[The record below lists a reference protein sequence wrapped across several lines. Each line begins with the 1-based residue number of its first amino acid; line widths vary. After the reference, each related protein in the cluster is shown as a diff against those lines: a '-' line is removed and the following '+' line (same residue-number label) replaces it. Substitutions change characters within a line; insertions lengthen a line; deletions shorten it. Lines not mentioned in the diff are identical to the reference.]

1 MMCDERIFSPQ
12 IEELSKNLEVTIA
25 DISSFS
31 SVRELASDV
40 LKKAPNSFSLLGH
53 SMGGIVAMEIYSQE
67 PNRIEKLILMDTNPK
82 AELDE
87 VKLKREPQIKDVRE
101 GKLLE
106 VMRDEMKPNYLAE
119 SENKSTVLDV
129 CMDMALSLGPD
140 VFINQSRALQ
150 KRADQLNTIQS
161 INIPVL
167 IMCGSEDKLCTVER
181 HEMMHNM
188 ISDSD
193 LKIINNAGH
202 MPTLEQPRDC
212 LLYTSPSPRD
222 LSTSR
227 MPSSA

>member
-1 MMCDERIFSPQ
+1 MVPGMMCDERIFSPQ

-40 LKKAPNSFSLLGH
+40 LKKAPKKFSLLGH

-82 AELDE
+82 AELEE
-87 VKLKREPQIKDVRE
+87 VKSKREPQIRDIRE
-101 GKLLE
+101 GKLLN

-119 SENKSTVLDV
+119 SENQESVLTT

-150 KRADQLNTIQS
+150 TRADQQSNIQS

-202 MPTLEQPRDC
+202 MPTLEQPKETTEV
-212 LLYTSPSPRD
+212 LKEWL
-222 LSTSR
+222 
-227 MPSSA
+227 MK

>member
-1 MMCDERIFSPQ
+1 MVPGMMCDERIFSPQ
-12 IEELSKNLEVTIA
+12 IEALSQNLEVTIA
-25 DISSFS
+25 DISNFS

-40 LKKAPNSFSLLGH
+40 LKKAPKKFSLLGH

-87 VKLKREPQIKDVRE
+87 VKLKREPQIRE
-101 GKLLE
+101 VNKGKLLE

-119 SENKSTVLDV
+119 SENKTNVLSV
-129 CMDMALSLGPD
+129 CMDMALNLGPD

-150 KRADQLNTIQS
+150 SRLDQQNTIQS
-161 INIPVL
+161 IKIPVL
-167 IMCGSEDKLCTVER
+167 ILCGSEDKLCPVER

-188 ISDSD
+188 ITDSD

-202 MPTLEQPRDC
+202 MPTLEQPRETTEVIKEW
-212 LLYTSPSPRD
+212 LMR
-222 LSTSR
+222 
-227 MPSSA
+227 

>member
-1 MMCDERIFSPQ
+1 MVPGMMCDERIFSPQ
-12 IEELSKNLEVTIA
+12 IEELSKNLEVTVA
-25 DISSFS
+25 DISSFLTI
-31 SVRELASDV
+31 RELASEV
-40 LKKAPNSFSLLGH
+40 LKKAPKKFSLLGH

-87 VKLKREPQIKDVRE
+87 VKLKREPQIRDVNE

-106 VMRDEMKPNYLAE
+106 VMRDEMKPNYLADI
-119 SENKSTVLDV
+119 ENQENVLNV
-129 CMDMALSLGPD
+129 CMDMALNLGPD
-140 VFINQSRALQ
+140 VFINQSKALQ
-150 KRADQLNTIQS
+150 TRADQQGTIQS

-188 ISDSD
+188 INNSE

-202 MPTLEQPRDC
+202 MPTLEQPKETTEV
-212 LLYTSPSPRD
+212 LKQWL
-222 LSTSR
+222 
-227 MPSSA
+227 MK

>member
-1 MMCDERIFSPQ
+1 MVPGMMCDERIFSPQ
-12 IEELSKNLEVTIA
+12 IEELSKNLEVTVA
-25 DISSFS
+25 DISSFPT
-31 SVRELASDV
+31 VRELASDL
-40 LKKAPNSFSLLGH
+40 LKKAPKSFSLLGH

-119 SENKSTVLDV
+119 SENKSSVLDV
-129 CMDMALSLGPD
+129 CMDMALSLGSD

-202 MPTLEQPRDC
+202 MPTLEQPRETTEV
-212 LLYTSPSPRD
+212 LKEWL
-222 LSTSR
+222 
-227 MPSSA
+227 MK

>member
-12 IEELSKNLEVTIA
+12 IEALSQNLEVTIA
-25 DISSFS
+25 DISNFS

-40 LKKAPNSFSLLGH
+40 LKKAPKKFSLLGH

-87 VKLKREPQIKDVRE
+87 VKLKREPQIRE
-101 GKLLE
+101 VNKGKLLE

-119 SENKSTVLDV
+119 SENKTNVLSV
-129 CMDMALSLGPD
+129 CMDMALNLGPD

-150 KRADQLNTIQS
+150 SRLDQQNTIQS
-161 INIPVL
+161 IKIPVL
-167 IMCGSEDKLCTVER
+167 IMCGSEDKLCPVER

-202 MPTLEQPRDC
+202 MPTLEQPRETTEVIKEW
-212 LLYTSPSPRD
+212 LMR
-222 LSTSR
+222 
-227 MPSSA
+227 

>member
-1 MMCDERIFSPQ
+1 MVPGMMCDERIFSPQ
-12 IEELSKNLEVTIA
+12 IEALSQNLEVTIA
-25 DISSFS
+25 DISNFS

-40 LKKAPNSFSLLGH
+40 LKKAPKKFSLLGH

-87 VKLKREPQIKDVRE
+87 VKLKREPQIRE
-101 GKLLE
+101 VNKGKLLE

-119 SENKSTVLDV
+119 SENKTSVLSV
-129 CMDMALSLGPD
+129 CMDMALNLGPD

-150 KRADQLNTIQS
+150 SRLDQQNTIQS
-161 INIPVL
+161 IKIPVL
-167 IMCGSEDKLCTVER
+167 IICGSEDKLCPVER

-202 MPTLEQPRDC
+202 MPTLEQPRETTEVIEEW
-212 LLYTSPSPRD
+212 LMR
-222 LSTSR
+222 
-227 MPSSA
+227 

>member
-1 MMCDERIFSPQ
+1 MVPGMMCDERIFSPQ
-12 IEELSKNLEVTIA
+12 IEELSKNLEVTVA
-25 DISSFS
+25 DISSFPT
-31 SVRELASDV
+31 VRELASDL
-40 LKKAPNSFSLLGH
+40 LKKAPKSFSLLGH

-119 SENKSTVLDV
+119 SENKSSVLDV

-167 IMCGSEDKLCTVER
+167 IMCGAEDKLCSVER

-202 MPTLEQPRDC
+202 MPTLEQPRETTEV
-212 LLYTSPSPRD
+212 LKEWL
-222 LSTSR
+222 
-227 MPSSA
+227 MK

>member
-1 MMCDERIFSPQ
+1 MVPGMMCDERIFSPQ
-12 IEELSKNLEVTIA
+12 IEELSKNLEVTVA

-40 LKKAPNSFSLLGH
+40 LKKAPKKFSLLGH

-87 VKLKREPQIKDVRE
+87 VKLKREPQIRDANK

-106 VMRDEMKPNYLAE
+106 VMRDEMKPNYLAD
-119 SENKSTVLDV
+119 SENQSSVLNV
-129 CMDMALSLGPD
+129 CMDMALTLGSD
-140 VFINQSRALQ
+140 VFTNQSRALQ
-150 KRADQLNTIQS
+150 SRADQQNTIQS

-202 MPTLEQPRDC
+202 MPTLEQPRETTEV
-212 LLYTSPSPRD
+212 LKEWL
-222 LSTSR
+222 
-227 MPSSA
+227 MK

>member
-1 MMCDERIFSPQ
+1 MVPGMMCDERIFSPQ
-12 IEELSKNLEVTIA
+12 IEALSQNLEVTIA
-25 DISSFS
+25 DISNFS

-40 LKKAPNSFSLLGH
+40 LKKAPKKFSLLGH

-87 VKLKREPQIKDVRE
+87 VKLKREPQIRE
-101 GKLLE
+101 VNKGKLLE

-119 SENKSTVLDV
+119 SENKTNVLSV
-129 CMDMALSLGPD
+129 CMDMALNLGPD

-150 KRADQLNTIQS
+150 SRLDQQNTIQS
-161 INIPVL
+161 IKIPVL
-167 IMCGSEDKLCTVER
+167 IMCGSEDKLCPVER

-202 MPTLEQPRDC
+202 MPTLEQPRETTEVIKEW
-212 LLYTSPSPRD
+212 LMR
-222 LSTSR
+222 
-227 MPSSA
+227 

>member
-1 MMCDERIFSPQ
+1 MVPGMMCDERIFSPQ
-12 IEELSKNLEVTIA
+12 IEELSKNLEVTVA
-25 DISSFS
+25 DISSFPT
-31 SVRELASDV
+31 VRELASDL
-40 LKKAPNSFSLLGH
+40 LKKAPKSFSLLGH

-119 SENKSTVLDV
+119 SENKSSVLDV

-161 INIPVL
+161 MNIPVL

-202 MPTLEQPRDC
+202 MPTLEQPRETTEVIKEW
-212 LLYTSPSPRD
+212 L
-222 LSTSR
+222 
-227 MPSSA
+227 MK

>member
-1 MMCDERIFSPQ
+1 MVPGMMCDERIFSPQ
-12 IEELSKNLEVTIA
+12 IEELSKNLEVTVA
-25 DISSFS
+25 DISSFPT
-31 SVRELASDV
+31 VRELASDL
-40 LKKAPNSFSLLGH
+40 LKKAPKSFSLLGH

-82 AELDE
+82 AGLDE

-119 SENKSTVLDV
+119 NENKSSDLDV

-140 VFINQSRALQ
+140 VFINKSRALQ
-150 KRADQLNTIQS
+150 KRTDQLNTIQS

-181 HEMMHNM
+181 YEMMHNM

-202 MPTLEQPRDC
+202 MPTLEQPRETTEV
-212 LLYTSPSPRD
+212 LKEWL
-222 LSTSR
+222 
-227 MPSSA
+227 MK

>member
-1 MMCDERIFSPQ
+1 MVPGMMCDERIFSPQ
-12 IEELSKNLEVTIA
+12 IEALSQNLEVTIA
-25 DISSFS
+25 EISNFS

-40 LKKAPNSFSLLGH
+40 LKKAPKKFSLLGH

-87 VKLKREPQIKDVRE
+87 VKLKREPQIRE
-101 GKLLE
+101 VNKGKLLE

-119 SENKSTVLDV
+119 SENKSSVLNV
-129 CMDMALSLGPD
+129 CMDMALNLGPD

-150 KRADQLNTIQS
+150 SRLDQQNTIQS
-161 INIPVL
+161 IKIPVL
-167 IMCGSEDKLCTVER
+167 IMCGSEDKLCPVER

-188 ISDSD
+188 IRDSD

-202 MPTLEQPRDC
+202 MPTLEQPRETTEVIKEW
-212 LLYTSPSPRD
+212 LMR
-222 LSTSR
+222 
-227 MPSSA
+227 

>member
-1 MMCDERIFSPQ
+1 MVPGMMCDERIFSPQ
-12 IEELSKNLEVTIA
+12 IEALSQNLEVTIA
-25 DISSFS
+25 DISNFS

-40 LKKAPNSFSLLGH
+40 LKKAPKSFSLLGH

-87 VKLKREPQIKDVRE
+87 VKLKREPQIKDVSE

-119 SENKSTVLDV
+119 SENKTNVLNV
-129 CMDMALSLGPD
+129 CMDMALNLGPD

-150 KRADQLNTIQS
+150 SRLDQQNTIQS
-161 INIPVL
+161 IKIPVL
-167 IMCGSEDKLCTVER
+167 IMCGSEDKLCPVER

-202 MPTLEQPRDC
+202 MPTLEQPRETTEV
-212 LLYTSPSPRD
+212 LKEWL
-222 LSTSR
+222 
-227 MPSSA
+227 MK

>member
-1 MMCDERIFSPQ
+1 MVPGMMCDERIFSPQ
-12 IEELSKNLEVTIA
+12 IEELSKNLEVTVA
-25 DISSFS
+25 DISSFPT
-31 SVRELASDV
+31 VRELASDL
-40 LKKAPNSFSLLGH
+40 LKKAPKSFSLLGH

-87 VKLKREPQIKDVRE
+87 VKLKREPQIKEVNK

-119 SENKSTVLDV
+119 SENKRSVLNV
-129 CMDMALSLGPD
+129 CMDMALTLGPD

-150 KRADQLNTIQS
+150 SRLDQQNTIQS
-161 INIPVL
+161 IKIPVL
-167 IMCGSEDKLCTVER
+167 IMCGSEDKLCPVER

-193 LKIINNAGH
+193 LIIINNAGH
-202 MPTLEQPRDC
+202 MPTLEQPRETTEV
-212 LLYTSPSPRD
+212 LKEWL
-222 LSTSR
+222 
-227 MPSSA
+227 MK